1 MLAQLQSMLERFT
14 SGEFGAGDVGDE
26 PISLRDQEAVLD
38 GVERPVRGA
47 AAQAAWAVSPERPTE
62 RQPGPDPDSPERQR
76 QPGPDSPERQPG
88 PNSAEWPTNSP
99 GPNSAGWPTERLP
112 APLHLAPP
120 FPDPQAQPPA
130 PAMKSVGRRHHMP

>member
-1 MLAQLQSMLERFT
+1 MFGQSGYGLTRTKLRQVNSEEELQSMLAQLQRKRFT
-14 SGEFGAGDVGDE
+14 SGEFGAGDVGGE
-26 PISLRDQEAVLD
+26 PKSLRDQEAVLD

-88 PNSAEWPTNSP
+88 SNSAELPTNSP
-99 GPNSAGWPTERLP
+99 GPNSAG
-112 APLHLAPP
+112 
-120 FPDPQAQPPA
+120 
-130 PAMKSVGRRHHMP
+130 